1 MTVDVNSIKK
11 MMQQAQEIQKKVQQ
25 AQEELDSIEVVGSAG
40 GAGYIVEVTINGK
53 GSVKRINIS
62 DSLIDLE
69 EKSTLEDLIAAA
81 FNNAKNKL
89 DAIAGEK
96 MSDLGLPT
104 NLMG

>member
-1 MTVDVNSIKK
+1 MDIKK
-11 MMQQAQEIQKKVQQ
+11 MMQQAQEIQKKMQK
-25 AQEELDSIEVVGSAG
+25 AQEELESIEVVGSAG
-40 GAGYIVEVTINGK
+40 GAGYIVEVLVNGK
-53 GSVKRINIS
+53 GTVKRVNIA

-96 MSDLGLPT
+96 MSDLGLPSS
-104 NLMG
+104 LLG

>member
-11 MMQQAQEIQKKVQQ
+11 MMEKAQEIQKKVQQ
-25 AQEELDSIEVVGSAG
+25 AQDELESVEVVGSAG
-40 GAGYIVEVTINGK
+40 GAGYLVEVTINGK
-53 GSVKRINIS
+53 GLVKKVIIS

-69 EKSTLEDLIAAA
+69 EKSTLEDLIAAG

-96 MSDLGLPT
+96 MAELGLPS
-104 NLMG
+104 NLVG

>member
-1 MTVDVNSIKK
+1 MDIQKMMKQAQELQKK
-11 MMQQAQEIQKKVQQ
+11 MQQAQEDL
-25 AQEELDSIEVVGSAG
+25 ELIEVLGSAG

-53 GSVKRINIS
+53 GTVKRVNIA
-62 DSLIDLE
+62 DTLIDLE

-96 MSDLGLPT
+96 MSALGLPSS
-104 NLMG
+104 LMG